1 MFLSGSLGAFLDV
14 SLSGSLGVFLDVSL
28 SGSLGFLILDVSLGL
43 LSDLSGGKTE
53 CVE

>member
-28 SGSLGFLILDVSLGL
+28 SGSLGFLILDVSLGKICL
-43 LSDLSGGKTE
+43 LDCLYKNF
-53 CVE
+53 